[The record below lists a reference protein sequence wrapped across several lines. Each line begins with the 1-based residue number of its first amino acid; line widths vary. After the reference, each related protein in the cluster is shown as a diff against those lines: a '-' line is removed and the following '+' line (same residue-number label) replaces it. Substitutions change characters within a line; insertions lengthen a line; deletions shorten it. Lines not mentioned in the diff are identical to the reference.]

1 MLEYTWEK
9 QMGDDMDKDSKQDTR
24 LQKTS
29 CAFSSPWTAK
39 DSTSMLFQLEIRAAL
54 WFNECFFQHQLW
66 VWLLC
71 MEKSYRWAIRATSK
85 VSTYRSTFAW
95 STSCSLDLADGLE
108 GKKNP
113 KQPKPKSIIIN
124 VLLWATKWYCFLI
137 TSQTRESSTEG
148 LVL

>member
-54 WFNECFFQHQLW
+54 
-66 VWLLC
+66 
-71 MEKSYRWAIRATSK
+71 
-85 VSTYRSTFAW
+85 
-95 STSCSLDLADGLE
+95 
-108 GKKNP
+108 
-113 KQPKPKSIIIN
+113 
-124 VLLWATKWYCFLI
+124 
-137 TSQTRESSTEG
+137 
-148 LVL
+148 